1 MIIEKAD
8 VYRFQVVLLE
18 ILCGMRN
25 LDRSQPEEAMH
36 LLDLFKKNIEEDQ
49 LLDLIDKYNGDI
61 CNYME
66 LKL

>member
-1 MIIEKAD
+1 
-8 VYRFQVVLLE
+8 
-18 ILCGMRN
+18 
-25 LDRSQPEEAMH
+25 MH

>member
-1 MIIEKAD
+1 
-8 VYRFQVVLLE
+8 
-18 ILCGMRN
+18 MRN

-49 LLDLIDKYNGDI
+49 LLDLIDKYNEDI